1 MSFAQQGQLEL
12 ELRSPVDHHY
22 MLVGERQIGTQILWK
37 RLADKDWEKHWF
49 KLEPREIDA
58 NAELLQSVA
67 NQPEIFLTPH
77 EFKGW
82 RTIALLKALN
92 CTFLDFDLKSQETHK
107 TQEELANAKLFELGE
122 LGFPRP
128 NVIVFTGGGCHFYW
142 LYSSKAPKAALPRWQ
157 ALQSYLCDK
166 LQADTKCLDAARV
179 LRVIGTVHQKTQKV
193 VTAEMLVDAR
203 FSFDYLCEFLPRE
216 RASSARVR
224 DLDAARARKI
234 AKTGEKPTGRGRL
247 ANGQSAIFERWYLV
261 YRDLNVLIAHHFPN
275 QQIDD
280 GARDLFIFHLANAL
294 SWFTRADAIE
304 SEILAAA
311 AKFAPAWAEDK
322 VRKKIQSVLKRAFDD
337 QNEDCEAFGQFR
349 RNGRYQYKRETLL
362 AEFAQFVTPEV
373 VSKLR
378 AIVPSDI
385 RRERRTEAERNR
397 RYATGERVPGRNKG
411 DLIKQK
417 EALNLLAQ
425 GATVRAVADALGVTK
440 RSVQNWKA
448 KAAEIAQKLTQS
460 DLDAIADIQS
470 ETSHA
475 AQQEAVLRFVGTKQ
489 EQSRKT
495 VVQRKQA

>member
-22 MLVGERQIGTQILWK
+22 MLVGEKQIGTQILWK
-37 RLADKDWEKHWF
+37 RLADTDWEKHWF
-49 KLEPREIDA
+49 KLEPGEIEA
-58 NAELLQSVA
+58 NAELLKSVVA
-67 NQPEIFLTPH
+67 QPEIFLTPH

-92 CTFLDFDLKSQETHK
+92 CTFLDFDLKSGSPYKSPES
-107 TQEELANAKLFELGE
+107 LANAKLFELGE

-142 LYSSKAPKAALPRWQ
+142 LYSTKAPKAALPRWQ

-179 LRVIGTVHQKTQKV
+179 LRVIGTLHQKTQKI

-224 DLDAARARKI
+224 DLDAARARKG

-247 ANGQSAIFERWYLV
+247 ANGQSSIFERWYLV

-275 QQIDD
+275 RQIED

-311 AKFAPAWAEDK
+311 SKFAPDWSEEK
-322 VRKKIQSVLKRAFDD
+322 VRKKIQSVLKRAF
-337 QNEDCEAFGQFR
+337 EDEGEEVEEFGKFR
-349 RNGRYQYKRETLL
+349 RHGRYQYKRETLL
-362 AEFAQFVTPEV
+362 ADFAQFVTPEIIP
-373 VSKLR
+373 KLR
-378 AIVPSDI
+378 AILPNDV

-397 RYATGERVPGRNKG
+397 RYASGQRVPGRTRSN
-411 DLIKQK
+411 LVAQK
-417 EALNLLAQ
+417 EALSLLAQ
-425 GATVRAVADALGVTK
+425 GATANAVANALGVT
-440 RSVQNWKA
+440 RRTIENWKA
-448 KAAEIAQKLTQS
+448 NASQIAKTLS
-460 DLDAIADIQS
+460 KGDLEAIADVSS
-470 ETSHA
+470 EIDSQAH
-475 AQQEAVLRFVGTKQ
+475 QEAVLRFVGSKQ
-489 EQSRKT
+489 EQCRKLGEI
-495 VVQRKQA
+495 RKQA